1 MSTDAPVVCW
11 FEEVNKGS
19 VDLVGGKCSS
29 LGELINAGIRVPPG
43 FAVTT
48 EGYRRFMD
56 EANISGKIFKRLEGL
71 DHEDMAALESAS
83 EEIRGM
89 IEAAPFSIDFQDDV
103 GEYYRQLSTICSRPA
118 VPVAVRSSATA
129 EDLPDASFAG
139 QQDTFL
145 WVRGIDDVLDYTKKC
160 FSSLF
165 TGRAISYRI
174 KMDFPHDQVAISVGV
189 QKMANSHTAGVMFTI
204 NPTNGD
210 RSSMMINAS
219 FGFGEAVVSGEVT
232 PDEFLV
238 NKISME
244 TLDRTITRK
253 EVYYTVN
260 YETQSSHCIE
270 VPHERQS
277 IQSIVDEEVLE
288 LAKMGK
294 LIEQHYGRP
303 MDIEWAVD
311 ADMPA
316 EANIFIL
323 QARPETVWSSKKK
336 EPVAKKGTAM
346 DHILSSLMKGQ
357 KVS

>member
-1 MSTDAPVVCW
+1 MSSETPVVCW
-11 FEEVNKGS
+11 FEDCNKDS
-19 VDLVGGKCSS
+19 IDLVGGKCSS
-29 LGELINAGIRVPPG
+29 LGELINAEIRVPPG

-48 EGYRRFMD
+48 EGYKRFMD
-56 EANISGKIFKRLEGL
+56 KAGISEEIFKRLEEL
-71 DHEDMAALESAS
+71 DHEDLNALEEAS
-83 EEIRGM
+83 VEIRGK
-89 IEAAPFSIDFQDDV
+89 IEAAPFSMEFEEDV
-103 GEYYRQLSTICSRPA
+103 GEYYRRLSTICSRPA

-129 EDLPDASFAG
+129 EDLPDSSFAG
-139 QQDTFL
+139 QHDTFL
-145 WVRGIDDVLDYTKKC
+145 WIRGIDDVLTYTKKC

-189 QKMANSHTAGVMFTI
+189 QKMANSYTAGVMFTI

-210 RSSMMINAS
+210 RSSIVINSS

-238 NKISME
+238 NKITLE
-244 TLDRTITRK
+244 TLDRTISKK
-253 EVYYTVN
+253 EVYYTVD
-260 YETQSSHCIE
+260 YETQSSQCIE

-277 IQSIVDEEVLE
+277 IQSLVDEEVIE

-294 LIEQHYGRP
+294 LIEKHYGRA

-336 EPVAKKGTAM
+336 APVSKKGTAM
-346 DHILSSLMKGQ
+346 DHMLSSLMSGQ
-357 KVS
+357 KFG